1 MPKDKKFVSYHNFS
15 SLQTLGT
22 FNFLG
27 NTMIKAGTKAP
38 DFSLKNQD
46 DKEVSLKENKGKWI
60 VLYFYPKDNTSGCTK
75 EACDFTESL
84 KDYEKL
90 NATVLGVSPDSTESH
105 RNFIEKQSLDITLL
119 SDPDKKAHK
128 AYGAWGMKKNYGK
141 EYEGVIRS
149 TFIISPEGKIAE
161 AWSKVKVRVKRKDGE
176 TRHVDVVKERLKGLQ
191 NE

>member
-1 MPKDKKFVSYHNFS
+1 
-15 SLQTLGT
+15 
-22 FNFLG
+22 
-27 NTMIKAGTKAP
+27 MIKAGTKAP
-38 DFSLKNQD
+38 EFSLKNQD
-46 DKEVSLKENKGKWI
+46 DKEVSLKDDKGKWR

-84 KDYEKL
+84 KDYKKL
-90 NATVLGVSPDSTESH
+90 NAVIMGVSPDSTESH

-119 SDPDKKAHK
+119 SDPDKETHK

-149 TFIISPEGKIAE
+149 TFLISPEGKIAE
-161 AWSKVKVRVKRKDGE
+161 AWSKVKVRVKRSPDKGRRGQEDGE
-176 TRHVDVVKERLKGLQ
+176 TRHVDVVKERLKELQ